1 MLSIFADS
9 NCQKRVYISSMFF
22 SRCISRHFLHA
33 LLCGV
38 FSLVAGLFSG
48 AVQTAYAAEIVGAV
62 QTAYAAEA
70 PGANSSGLNGVFDAG
85 WTTAYQSQDS
95 ITRMH
100 QRLHALGM
108 DEVVLQYAAVEATH
122 LYYPSQ
128 LDFLQNTQYKNNQ
141 LFPKSIEAA
150 KVAGTRVWL
159 GLYYNG
165 NNWYSPP
172 TVAQL
177 DTLSAR
183 NVRVLNE
190 LYELYGGESVVA
202 GVYIPQEVARYY
214 WDGLRS
220 DATAESLVEH
230 FLKPVTA
237 AAKAKGWKVM
247 VAPFYNQNLESPEKL
262 QSFFENLFAAGF
274 KPDVIAVQDG
284 VGASDAGKHH
294 AETSNVAQYE
304 RAVASACSK
313 YGVEFWVDME
323 LFRTEDSHALADS
336 ARISA
341 QLDSAYAVGAVKVV
355 GYDLA
360 VLGNAGLDS
369 LEKWNLKS
377 TVESPTIS
385 IKSNSRAVNKKIRK
399 MMKYYK
405 LNGARVRLDRQ

>member
-1 MLSIFADS
+1 
-9 NCQKRVYISSMFF
+9 MFF
-22 SRCISRHFLHA
+22 SRLTSWQPLHA

-48 AVQTAYAAEIVGAV
+48 AVQTAYAAENVGAV
-62 QTAYAAEA
+62 QTTYAAEA

-165 NNWYSPP
+165 DNWYSPP

-274 KPDVIAVQDG
+274 KPDVVAVQDG

-313 YGVEFWVDME
+313 YGIEFWVDME
-323 LFRTEDSHALADS
+323 LFRTDDSHALADR
-336 ARISA
+336 ARLSA
-341 QLDSAYAVGAVKVV
+341 QLDTSRAAGAVKIV